1 MKKIL
6 ITGGSH
12 SEIPLIE
19 ALRRLGDDIYIIS
32 TGRDEGGLG
41 HQRVD
46 KYVRGDYSN
55 RDFVLELARN
65 EGVEGIVSGCNDF
78 AYLSTA
84 YACEALGLPGHD
96 SYETAKRFHR
106 KNVLRGICEELGVR
120 VPHFQVIS
128 AESELEQYDWE
139 YPIIIKPTDL
149 TGGKGVRRCNN
160 LYEARQAYH
169 MAVVMTRQNVV
180 LAEEFVEGTN
190 NGASMLLKDGR
201 VVFAFFDNEEY
212 YLNKYLVSGAYAPS
226 YIPDHTRKAIK
237 DGAEKI
243 AQKMGLV
250 DGLFH
255 CQYIVDAEGIPY
267 LIDPCRRTPGDMYV
281 KLVEYSTGCRY
292 AENIVRAE
300 LAMDYDIPEKL
311 TDKAI
316 ARECLM
322 TDRNGMYIGMEIP
335 GEYKKR
341 IIDSIIWA
349 EPGFLVDDYLKYKLG
364 IVFYE
369 FENRQIQEYLL
380 KYQYSNI
387 VIHMKD
393 VEGRPE
399 EAED

>member
-19 ALRRLGDDIYIIS
+19 ALRRLGDIYIIS

-55 RDFVLELARN
+55 GDFVLELARK

-84 YACEALGLPGHD
+84 YACEVLGLPGHD

-106 KNVLRGICEELGVR
+106 KDVLRGICRELDVK
-120 VPHFQVIS
+120 VPRFQVIS
-128 AESELEQYDWE
+128 SEAELGQYDWE

-149 TGGKGVRRCNN
+149 TGGKGVRKCNS
-160 LYEARQAYH
+160 LYEAKQAYH

-190 NGASMLLKDGR
+190 NGASMLLKDGK
-201 VVFAFFDNEEY
+201 VIFAFFDNEEY

-226 YIPDHTRKAIK
+226 YIEEHTRSAIK
-237 DGAEKI
+237 EGAEKI
-243 AQKMGLV
+243 AQKMGLCN
-250 DGLFH
+250 GLFH
-255 CQYIVDAEGIPY
+255 CQYIVDANGEPY

-322 TDRNGMYIGMEIP
+322 TDRNGLYRGMEIP

-341 IIDSIIWA
+341 MIDSLIWA
-349 EPGFLVDDYLKYKLG
+349 EPGFMVDDYLKYKLG

-369 FENRQIQEYLL
+369 FENRETQEYLL

-387 VIHMKD
+387 VIHMED